1 MVATTLWNM
10 VGSRERMD
18 DNHHEFAHD
27 DNDNDNIRV
36 LLQEPLLQE
45 EEEEEGLNKNNIN
58 KSNDED
64 DDDNDNVH
72 KRGVTIHSY
81 YLWLGIMVGMMAQLV
96 WYDVIM
102 VALLTVLTQSF
113 SVRIAMAVTLVLIL
127 TKFVLSI
134 MICIQ
139 LPSDDD
145 DDDKNN
151 NDDVDDQLEQEFMAY
166 DDNEPLKRHADDQ
179 PRRTQ
184 EQEPQQQQQ
193 AKTSLSSS
201 LSSQRAIGC
210 FCMGVLVGICIAIV
224 IVDGLLLLDNQPLYS
239 WHYFQAVVSTSRH

>member
-45 EEEEEGLNKNNIN
+45 EEEGVNKININ
-58 KSNDED
+58 KSNEDDDED
-64 DDDNDNVH
+64 DDDQ
-72 KRGVTIHSY
+72 GGATIHSY
-81 YLWLGIMVGMMAQLV
+81 YLWLGIMVGIMAQFV
-96 WYDVIM
+96 WYEAIL

-113 SVRIAMAVTLVLIL
+113 SVRIAVTVTSALIL
-127 TKFVLSI
+127 AKFVLSI
-134 MICIQ
+134 MICIR

-145 DDDKNN
+145 KNKSNN
-151 NDDVDDQLEQEFMAY
+151 NNDQLEQEFMAY
-166 DDNEPLKRHADDQ
+166 DDDEEQPMKRHADDQ

-184 EQEPQQQQQ
+184 EQEQQQ
-193 AKTSLSSS
+193 AETSLSSS

-210 FCMGVLVGICIAIV
+210 FCVGVLVGICIAIV

-239 WHYFQAVVSTSRH
+239 WRYFQAVVLTSRH

>member
-10 VGSRERMD
+10 VGSRKRMD

-45 EEEEEGLNKNNIN
+45 EEEQEEGVNKININ
-58 KSNDED
+58 KSNED
-64 DDDNDNVH
+64 DVH
-72 KRGVTIHSY
+72 KRGATIHSY
-81 YLWLGIMVGMMAQLV
+81 YLWLGIMVGIMAQLV

-145 DDDKNN
+145 DKNN

-166 DDNEPLKRHADDQ
+166 DDDEEQPMKRHADDQ

-184 EQEPQQQQQ
+184 EQEPQQEPQQQQQ
-193 AKTSLSSS
+193 AETSFSSS